1 MSDFLKDIIKETG
14 NEYASLVS
22 DGASGDVDSF
32 IDTGSYIFNALLGG
46 SIHRGLPSNKITAIA
61 GESATGK
68 TFFVLG
74 MCKHFLDKNPDG
86 GVIFF
91 ESESAITKEIIEERG
106 IDSSRMV
113 VMPVT
118 TVQEF
123 RHQALTVLEKYSQ
136 QDAKEKKP
144 LLLVLD
150 SLGMLSTTKEIE
162 DTQDG
167 KETKDMT
174 RAQIVK
180 AAFRVLTLK
189 LGKAKVPL
197 IITNHTYDVIGSMFP
212 QKEMGGGSGL
222 KYAASSIVYLSKEKR
237 ERRY

>member
-74 MCKHFLDKNPDG
+74 MCKNFLDKNPDG

-91 ESESAITKEIIEERG
+91 ESESAITKDIVEERG

-113 VMPVT
+113 IMPVT

-123 RHQALTVLEKYSQ
+123 RHQSLTVLDKYIEQ
-136 QDAKEKKP
+136 NVKERKP
-144 LLLVLD
+144 LLLVL
-150 SLGMLSTTKEIE
+150 SLIH
-162 DTQDG
+162 
-167 KETKDMT
+167 
-174 RAQIVK
+174 I
-180 AAFRVLTLK
+180 
-189 LGKAKVPL
+189 
-197 IITNHTYDVIGSMFP
+197 
-212 QKEMGGGSGL
+212 
-222 KYAASSIVYLSKEKR
+222 
-237 ERRY
+237 